1 MKKVVLSFF
10 IAIAFL
16 YSCQKNNDKPQT
28 GLTDAMARDSLY
40 YLMKDVYYWYD
51 KMPDV
56 NKDDYSDPY
65 KLMDA
70 LRYKPLDR
78 FSFVA
83 DYNEWNA
90 EQQGSF
96 VGHGFRIGVDESG
109 KARIALIYSRS
120 PLYAQGVRRGWIVK
134 SINGTDVAP
143 LLLQGNSEAYS
154 TLIGPGKA
162 GITNTFVFTKPD
174 GTDVT
179 ISSTKSEFTT
189 NTVILYD
196 TLHLSSGVAGH
207 LVFESFIDPSVNE
220 LATAF
225 AFFKANNIN
234 DLILDLRYNPGG
246 RVDIAQTLSSYIAGN
261 SLSGTPFSKLEYND
275 KLTEYNY
282 TFPFVTTPYSLGL
295 TRLVV
300 ITTRSTASAS
310 ELVINGLKPHLNV
323 ITVGDT
329 TVGKPIGMNVFDVGK
344 KYVFVPITF
353 KMVNSADQGD
363 YFEGLAP
370 NKLAPD
376 DITHDFNDRKELSL
390 KEAISYLENG
400 TFTSKGLYIF
410 KNIPQYSEKPGW
422 MNNMYLPQ
430 DLNLK

>member
-1 MKKVVLSFF
+1 MKKFVLLFLV
-10 IAIAFL
+10 ALAFL
-16 YSCQKNNDKPQT
+16 YSCEKDNDKTET

-40 YLMKDVYYWYD
+40 YLMRDVYYWYD

-83 DYNEWNA
+83 DYDEWNA

-109 KARIALIYSRS
+109 KARIALIYKRS
-120 PLYAQGVRRGWIVK
+120 PLYAEGVRRGWVVK
-134 SINGTDVAP
+134 SINGTDIAP

-154 TLIGPGKA
+154 TVIGPGKA
-162 GITNTFVFTKPD
+162 GVTNTFVFTKPD
-174 GTDVT
+174 GSDVT
-179 ISSTKSEFTT
+179 ISSTKSEFQT

-196 TLHLSSGVAGH
+196 TLHLSSGVTGH

-225 AFFKANNIN
+225 AFFKASNIT

-246 RVDIAQTLSSYIAGN
+246 RVDITQTLASYIAGN
-261 SLSGTPFSKLEYND
+261 SLAGTAFAKLEYNN
-275 KLTEYNY
+275 KLSEYNY
-282 TFPFVTTPYSLGL
+282 TFPFITTPYPLNLS
-295 TRLVV
+295 RLVV

-310 ELVINGLKPHLNV
+310 EFVINGLKPHINV
-323 ITVGDT
+323 VTVGDT

-353 KMVNSADQGD
+353 KMVNSENEGD
-363 YFEGLAP
+363 YFEGLPP
-370 NKLAPD
+370 NKLVGD
-376 DITHDFNDRKELSL
+376 DITHDFSDKRELSFH
-390 KEAISYLENG
+390 EAIRYLESG
-400 TFTSKGLYIF
+400 SFSTKSLYIF
-410 KNIPQYSEKPGW
+410 KNRPQYSERPDW
-422 MNNMYLPQ
+422 MNNMYLPKDYQ
-430 DLNLK
+430 LK

>member
-1 MKKVVLSFF
+1 MKKFVLLIFT
-10 IAIAFL
+10 AIAFL
-16 YSCQKNNDKPQT
+16 YSCEKDNNKTET

-51 KMPDV
+51 KMPNV

-83 DYNEWNA
+83 DYDEWNA
-90 EQQGSF
+90 EQQGTF

-109 KARIALIYSRS
+109 KARIALIYNKS

-134 SINGTDVAP
+134 SINGTDVAH

-162 GITNTFVFTKPD
+162 GITNTFIFTKPD

-179 ISSTKSEFTT
+179 ISSTKSEFQT

-207 LVFESFIDPSVNE
+207 IVFESFIDPSVNE

-225 AFFKANNIN
+225 AFFKACNIN

-261 SLSGTPFSKLEYND
+261 GLSGTPFSKLQYND

-282 TFPFVTTPYSLGL
+282 TFPFVTTPYSLSL

-323 ITVGDT
+323 VTVGDT
-329 TVGKPIGMNVFDVGK
+329 TIGKPIGMNVFDVGK

-353 KMVNSADQGD
+353 KMVNSANQGD
-363 YFEGLAP
+363 YFEGLPP

-390 KEAISYLENG
+390 RESIHYLESG
-400 TFTSKGLYIF
+400 SFATKSLYIF
-410 KNIPQYSEKPGW
+410 RNKPQYSERPDW
-422 MNNMYLPQ
+422 MNNMYLPK
-430 DLNLK
+430 DHPLK